1 MRFSLTTLLWLFA
14 LLASALVAFDGFGVL
29 VAAVVGYFWYM
40 FQHDPRRTA
49 TGCGCGVAPGL
60 ALLLLLLPAVQAPR
74 GPHPRAYCINNLR
87 QLGYALILYEGQ
99 HGVLPPA
106 STQDEAGLP
115 LHSWRSQILYALER
129 IDLFNALR
137 WEEPWDSA
145 KNKQAASS
153 RVDLYTCPSR
163 STYSTQPET
172 NLFVVTGPGTLWPP
186 EGPRSL
192 SDIPDGAENTVML
205 IEGDTAIPWAKPAD
219 LTLAE
224 AVALLTSPESPPAVA
239 GHVSDPGYFYLPAMV
254 RHVVMADGRVLGIE
268 CPISRE
274 LATALLTADGGEE
287 FDFNEINR
295 HVEPRLDWR
304 RCGGLAFFVLASL
317 APALSPTR
325 RWLTGELAHALR
337 GGTG

>member
-14 LLASALVAFDGFGVL
+14 LLASALVAFDGWGL
-29 VAAVVGYFWYM
+29 LAAAAVAVFWVCL
-40 FQHDPRRTA
+40 HRNPSGTA
-49 TGCGCGVAPGL
+49 TGCVWVAIG
-60 ALLLLLLPAVQAPR
+60 AFIMLLLLPAVNESR
-74 GPHPRAYCINNLR
+74 SYSRTGHCMNNIR
-87 QLGYALILYEGQ
+87 QVGLALEYYDTQ
-99 HGVLPPA
+99 HGALPPA
-106 STQDEAGLP
+106 SMQNHAGLP
-115 LHSWRSQILYALER
+115 LHSWRSLVLHNIER
-129 IDLFNALR
+129 ADLFDALR

-145 KNKQAASS
+145 NNKQAASS
-153 RVDLYTCPSR
+153 PVDLYTCPSH

-172 NLFVVTGPGTLWPP
+172 NYFVVTGPGTLWPP

-192 SDIPDGAENTVML
+192 SDIRDGAENTVML

-219 LTLAE
+219 LTVTE
-224 AVALLTSPESPPAVA
+224 AVALLTSPDNPPAVA
-239 GHVSDPGYFYLPAMV
+239 GHVSDPGYFYLPATV

-274 LATALLTADGGEE
+274 LAIALLTVDGGEE
-287 FDFNEINR
+287 VDFNEINR

-325 RWLTGELAHALR
+325 RWLKGELAHALR